1 MVVSNAEI
9 ASIFTQLA
17 DLLEIRGED
26 PFRTRAYRNAARTI
40 GNLGKDLS
48 KMVEEGEDI
57 SKLPTIG
64 ERIAAKIKEIVETG
78 RLAKLEYLK
87 HDFPP
92 HLLDILTVEGI
103 GPKRAKI
110 LYQELHIDS
119 LDALKQAAESHR
131 ISKLKG
137 FSEGLEQKILHATL
151 LAKKEG
157 KRFLYAVIEPHAL
170 ALEHYLKAYKGAEQ
184 VTVAGSFR
192 RRKETVGDLD
202 VLTTSKDP
210 AKLINYFVAYP
221 AVKEIVS
228 HGDTRST
235 VILKNDLQVDL
246 RCVKEESYGAALHY
260 FTGSKSHNIAIRVMA
275 KEQGMKVNEYGLFK
289 DEKKI
294 AGATETEMY
303 EGVGLRYIEPELRES
318 RGEHTAARQNRLPKL
333 IEEDQIRGD
342 LHMHTHYSDG
352 HNNIK
357 EMALA
362 AKKREY
368 GYIAITD
375 HSKHMSIVHG
385 MDEKRAM
392 EQMEEIDRLNE
403 ELKGITILK
412 SVELDI
418 LEDGSLALPDSVL
431 KEMDFVVAA
440 VHDHFSLTQKMQT
453 KRILRALENPYVKIL
468 AHPTG
473 RLIGEREPYK
483 INMKQLYKGI
493 MDNGCFLEINAQPK
507 RLDLNDIY
515 AKRAKEAG
523 VRFTI
528 STDAHNAAS
537 LDYMRYGVYQARRGW
552 LEEKDVINTLSLSAL
567 KKVLK
572 R

>member
-1 MVVSNAEI
+1 MTVSNADIAEI
-9 ASIFTQLA
+9 FNELA

-40 GNLGKDLS
+40 ENLGKDIA
-48 KMVEEGEDI
+48 KMVEAGEDI

-64 ERIAAKIKEIVETG
+64 ERIAKKIKEIVQTG

-87 HDFPP
+87 HSFPP
-92 HLLDILTVEGI
+92 HLLDILKIEGI

-110 LYQELHIDS
+110 LYQQLHIGS
-119 LDALKQAAESHR
+119 LEALRKAAEAHK

-137 FSEGLEQKILHATL
+137 FSEKLEQKILKGTM

-157 KRFLYAVIEPHAL
+157 KRFLYAVAETHAR
-170 ALEHYLKAYKGAEQ
+170 ALENYLKTYKGSEQ

-202 VLTTSKDP
+202 ILATSKEP
-210 AKLINYFVAYP
+210 SLLIDYFVAYP
-221 AVKEIVS
+221 GIKEVVS

-235 VILKNDLQVDL
+235 VILNNDLQVDL
-246 RCVKEESYGAALHY
+246 RCVHAESYGAALHY
-260 FTGSKSHNIAIRVMA
+260 FTGSKSHNIAVRIMA
-275 KEQGMKVNEYGLFK
+275 RDMGMKVNEYGLFK
-289 DEKKI
+289 DDKKI

-318 RGEHTAARQNRLPKL
+318 RGEHTAARQNKLPKL
-333 IEEDQIRGD
+333 IEQKQIRGD

-352 HNNIK
+352 HNSIE

-362 AKKREY
+362 AKERGYE
-368 GYIAITD
+368 YIAITD
-375 HSKHMSIVHG
+375 HSRHLAIVHG
-385 MDEKRAM
+385 MDEKRAR
-392 EQMEEIDRLNE
+392 EQMEEIDRINAK
-403 ELKGITILK
+403 LKGITILK

-418 LEDGSLALPDSVL
+418 LEDGSLALSDSVL
-431 KEMDFVVAA
+431 KEMDLVVAA
-440 VHDHFSLTQKMQT
+440 VHDHFELTQKMQT
-453 KRILRALENPYVKIL
+453 ARILKALENPYVKIL

-473 RLIGEREPYK
+473 RLIGERDPYRV
-483 INMKQLYKGI
+483 NMKQLYKAVV
-493 MDNGCFLEINAQPK
+493 DNGCFLEINAQPK

-523 VRFTI
+523 VRFAI
-528 STDAHNAAS
+528 STDAHNADS
-537 LDYMRYGVYQARRGW
+537 LGYMKYGVYQARRGW

-567 KKVLK
+567 KKLLG
-572 R
+572 

>member
-523 VRFTI
+523 VRFAI

>member
-48 KMVEEGEDI
+48 KMVQEGEDI

-137 FSEGLEQKILHATL
+137 FSTGLEQKILHATL

-210 AKLINYFVAYP
+210 AKLIDYFVAYP

-260 FTGSKSHNIAIRVMA
+260 FTGSKSHNIAIRIMA

-289 DEKKI
+289 DGKKI

-333 IEEDQIRGD
+333 IEEDQMRGD

-352 HNNIK
+352 HNSIK

-362 AKKREY
+362 AKKRGYE
-368 GYIAITD
+368 YIAITD

-385 MDEKRAM
+385 MDEKRAR
-392 EQMEEIDRLNE
+392 EQMEEIDRINE
-403 ELKGITILK
+403 ELKGITLLK
-412 SVELDI
+412 SIEADI

-431 KEMDFVVAA
+431 GEMDFVVAA
-440 VHDHFSLTQKMQT
+440 VHDHFGLTQKIQT

-523 VRFTI
+523 VRFAI

-552 LEEKDVINTLSLSAL
+552 LERKDVINTLSLSAL
-567 KKVLK
+567 KKVLD
-572 R
+572 

>member
-228 HGDTRST
+228 HGNTRST